1 MRKYTLLVSIVVHAT
16 VVCAALILPIM
27 ATQAAPRPLERIRV
41 VLAEPALPAAPRVR
55 PLQPARAVN
64 PNAAPLEEPIE
75 LAPEPPVEPEGV
87 PSVDELGALTHG
99 GGGVIGGLPDAIP
112 DAPPP
117 PPPPAP
123 KPVPLRVGGVVRPP
137 QKLHHVNPT
146 YPPIALSARVEGYVI
161 LEALIGEDGR
171 VRDVRVLRSTRLLD
185 QAAEDAVKQWRFRP
199 TLLNE
204 QAVPVL
210 MTVTVSFSLDR

>member
-55 PLQPARAVN
+55 PLQPARTVN
-64 PNAAPLEEPIE
+64 SNAAPVEEPIAI
-75 LAPEPPVEPEGV
+75 APEPPTEPQDV
-87 PSVDELGALTHG
+87 LTVDEVGALSHG
-99 GGGVIGGLPDAIP
+99 DGRVIGGLPDAMP
-112 DAPPP
+112 DAPL

-137 QKLHHVNPT
+137 EKLHHVNPV
-146 YPPIALSARVEGYVI
+146 YPPIALSARVKGIVI

-171 VRDVRVLRSTRLLD
+171 VRDVRVLRSTPLLD
-185 QAAEDAVKQWRFRP
+185 RAAEDAVKQWRFRP
-199 TLLNE
+199 TLLND

-210 MTVTVSFSLDR
+210 MTVTVSFTLD

>member
-27 ATQAAPRPLERIRV
+27 ATHAAPRPLERIRV
-41 VLAEPALPAAPRVR
+41 VLAEPALPDSPRVR
-55 PLQPARAVN
+55 PLRPTRTVN
-64 PNAAPLEEPIE
+64 PEAAPIEEPAVI
-75 LAPEPPVEPEGV
+75 APEARPVPAGPPGI
-87 PSVDELGALTHG
+87 DEQANLVHG
-99 GGGVIGGLPDAIP
+99 GPGIVADLLEKTPDE
-112 DAPPP
+112 P

-137 QKLHHVNPT
+137 EKLHHVNPV
-146 YPPIALSARVEGYVI
+146 YPPIALSARVKGIVI

-171 VRDVRVLRSTRLLD
+171 VRDVRVLRSTPLLD
-185 QAAEDAVKQWRFRP
+185 RAAEDAVKQWQFRP
-199 TLLNE
+199 TSLNG

-210 MTVTVSFSLDR
+210 MTVTVSFTLD

>member
-1 MRKYTLLVSIVVHAT
+1 MRKYTFLVSIVVHAA
-16 VVCAALILPIM
+16 VVCMAVILPIM
-27 ATQAAPRPLERIRV
+27 ATHAAPRPLERLRV
-41 VLAEPALPAAPRVR
+41 VLAEPVSPAAARVR
-55 PLQPARAVN
+55 PLQPARAAHSD
-64 PNAAPLEEPIE
+64 AAPLEEPME
-75 LAPEPPVEPEGV
+75 LAPESRVEPASAFTIDERGV
-87 PSVDELGALTHG
+87 LEHG
-99 GGGVIGGLPDAIP
+99 GGPVIGGWPDPTA

-117 PPPPAP
+117 PPPA

-137 QKLHHVNPT
+137 EKLHHVNPT
-146 YPPIALSARVEGYVI
+146 YPPIALSARVEGIVI

-171 VRDVRVLRSTRLLD
+171 VRDVRVLRSTPLLD
-185 QAAEDAVKQWRFRP
+185 GAAADAVKQWRFRP